1 MRYPLRHKDFLM
13 WTGHGTCYP
22 RSSPTYIGTAPCTC
36 TVKGPVA
43 LTGFEPATISFRK
56 RVLYPLSY
64 RAIRG
69 VM

>member
-1 MRYPLRHKDFLM
+1 M
-13 WTGHGTCYP
+13 
-22 RSSPTYIGTAPCTC
+22 
-36 TVKGPVA
+36 A

-69 VM
+69 VMQPNATVSHIYVTNVCREGIEPPTPRVRAWCSALLS